1 MMLSTICSLA
11 KAAISSPIV
20 RTVGSAAISYAANK
34 IFNDSSSYSSCDT
47 SSSSQRNEHVT
58 YNNTVHNHY
67 YMSPNATTHN
77 TCTKSTVPSNNDS
90 GVKHQNVF
98 LYEFNKWSGAG
109 FTFMNTV
116 RLSLKYTM
124 QYYDDINNGR
134 DYIEMKPL
142 ITMKNQ

>member
-1 MMLSTICSLA
+1 MLSTICGLA

-20 RTVGSAAISYAANK
+20 RTVGSAAISYVANK

-47 SSSSQRNEHVT
+47 SSSQKNEHAT

-67 YMSPNATTHN
+67 YTSPNATTHN

-98 LYEFNKWSGAG
+98 LYEFNKWSSAG

-124 QYYDDINNGR
+124 QYYDDINDGC
-134 DYIEMKPL
+134 DHIEMKPL

>member
-1 MMLSTICSLA
+1 MMLSTICGLA

-20 RTVGSAAISYAANK
+20 RTVGSAAISYVANK

-47 SSSSQRNEHVT
+47 SSSQKNEHAT

-67 YMSPNATTHN
+67 YTSPNATTHN

-98 LYEFNKWSGAG
+98 LYEFNKWSSAG

-124 QYYDDINNGR
+124 QYYDDINDGC
-134 DYIEMKPL
+134 DHIEMKPL